1 MRQLPAPQ
9 GSEAPADVAT
19 AAMQVVER
27 ELVGGLED
35 LDRVRVSG
43 EPALLLLQAQTLQ
56 PV

>member
-43 EPALLLLQAQTLQ
+43 EPALLLLQA
-56 PV
+56 